1 MDMVY
6 VVVVF
11 FVIIIILTF
20 TSLVADIQSDVNNA
34 LSALVIIFSLIA
46 IVCVVLSRKKSYY
59 PY

>member
-11 FVIIIILTF
+11 FVIIIVLTF
-20 TSLVADIQSDVNNA
+20 IGLVADIQSDVNNTI
-34 LSALVIIFSLIA
+34 SALVIIFSLIA
-46 IVCVVLSRKKSYY
+46 IVSVVLSRKKSYY